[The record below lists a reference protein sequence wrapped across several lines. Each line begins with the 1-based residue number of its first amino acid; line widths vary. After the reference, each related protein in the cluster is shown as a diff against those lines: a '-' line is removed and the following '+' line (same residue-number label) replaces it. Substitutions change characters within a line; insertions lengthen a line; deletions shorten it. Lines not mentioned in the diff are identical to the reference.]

1 MVSGVGKMKILIY
14 SLGEKGYRVVKA
26 LFENSDD
33 HELICIIGQDCAVEE
48 DYSSDLA
55 RFCVLNKIK
64 CYKREEFTLECSAHD
79 LVLAVG
85 WRWIIKGVPE
95 EKLIVFHD
103 SLLPRYRGF
112 APLVTALINK
122 EKVTGVTALF
132 GAKDYDTGNIVLQ
145 KKMDINYPTKIEVEI
160 HNISNIYAEMA
171 VELVAKCNG
180 NSGNIR
186 GYRQD
191 EAKASYSLWLDEE
204 DYRINWS
211 GDAKDIEHFI
221 FCVGYPYRGATA
233 VLNGERV
240 RITKGIARA
249 DVKIENRTPG
259 KVITLESGLPVVV
272 CGAGLI
278 TLVEVWGE
286 NGESLLP
293 LKYFRSR
300 FS

>member
-1 MVSGVGKMKILIY
+1 MKLLIY

-26 LFENSDD
+26 LYESTGD
-33 HELICIIGQDCAVEE
+33 HELVCVIGQDCAVDK
-48 DYSSDLA
+48 DYSSELSG
-55 RFCVLNKIK
+55 FCSLNKIK
-64 CYKREEFTLECSAHD
+64 CYKREEFALERSVYD
-79 LVLAVG
+79 LALAVG

-95 EKLIVFHD
+95 KKLIVFHD

-145 KKMDINYPTKIEVEI
+145 KTMDINYPTKIEVEI

-171 VELVAKCNG
+171 AELVAKCNG
-180 NSGNIR
+180 NVGNLL
-186 GYRQD
+186 GYQQD

-204 DYRINWS
+204 DYRINWG
-211 GDAKDIEHFI
+211 GDAKDVEHFI
-221 FCVGYPYRGATA
+221 SCVGYPYRGATA

-272 CGAGLI
+272 CGSGLI
-278 TLVEVWGE
+278 TLIEVWGE
-286 NGESLLP
+286 SGESLLP

>member
-1 MVSGVGKMKILIY
+1 MKILIY
-14 SLGEKGYRVVKA
+14 SLGEKGYCVVKA
-26 LFENSDD
+26 LFESTGE
-33 HELICIIGQDCAVEE
+33 HELVCVIGQDCGVEE
-48 DYSSDLA
+48 DYSSELSG
-55 RFCVLNKIK
+55 FCSLNKIK
-64 CYKREEFTLECSAHD
+64 YYKREDFTLECSVYD

-85 WRWIIKGVPE
+85 WRWMIKGVPE

-103 SLLPRYRGF
+103 SLLPKYRGF

-132 GAKDYDTGNIVLQ
+132 GAKDYDTGNIILQ
-145 KKMDINYPTKIEVEI
+145 KTMDINYPTKIEVEI
-160 HNISNIYAEMA
+160 NNISKIYAEMA
-171 VELVAKCNG
+171 VELVVKCNG
-180 NSGNIR
+180 NVGNIQ
-186 GYRQD
+186 GYLQD

-211 GDAKDIEHFI
+211 GDAKDVEHFI
-221 FCVGYPYRGATA
+221 SCVGFPYRGATA

-272 CGAGLI
+272 CGTGLI
-278 TLVEVWGE
+278 ALIEVWGE
-286 NGESLLP
+286 SGEALLP
-293 LKYFRSR
+293 LKCFRSR
-300 FS
+300 FC

>member
-1 MVSGVGKMKILIY
+1 MGSGVRKMKILIF

-33 HELICIIGQDCAVEE
+33 HEIICVIGQDYAVEE

-55 RFCVLNKIK
+55 SFCVINKIK
-64 CYKREEFTLECSAHD
+64 CYPREEFALECSLYD
-79 LVLAVG
+79 LILAVG
-85 WRWIIKGVPE
+85 WRWIIKRVPE

-103 SLLPRYRGF
+103 SLLPKYRGF

-122 EKVTGVTALF
+122 EKVSGVTALF

-145 KKMDINYPTKIEVEI
+145 KTMDIKYPTKIEVEI
-160 HNISNIYAEMA
+160 HNISKIYAEMA
-171 VELVAKCNG
+171 VELVAKFNG
-180 NSGNIR
+180 NVGNIL
-186 GYRQD
+186 GYQQD
-191 EAKASYSLWLDEE
+191 EAKATYSLWLDEE

-221 FCVGYPYRGATA
+221 SCVGYPYRGATA
-233 VLNGERV
+233 VLNGEKV

-249 DVKIENRTPG
+249 DVKIENRAPG
-259 KVITLESGLPVVV
+259 KVITLDSGLPVVV

-278 TLVEVWGE
+278 TLIEVWREDGE
-286 NGESLLP
+286 TLLP

>member
-1 MVSGVGKMKILIY
+1 MKILIC

-26 LFENSDD
+26 LFENTDD
-33 HELICIIGQDCAVEE
+33 HELVCVIGQDFDVDE
-48 DYSSDLA
+48 DYSSELSG
-55 RFCVLNKIK
+55 FCVLNKIK
-64 CYKREEFTLECSAHD
+64 FYKREEFTLECSVYD
-79 LVLAVG
+79 LVLAAG

-132 GAKDYDTGNIVLQ
+132 GAKNYDTGNIVLQ
-145 KKMDINYPTKIEVEI
+145 KTMDIKYPTKIEVEI
-160 HNISNIYAEMA
+160 HKISSIYAEMA

-180 NSGNIR
+180 NVGNIL
-186 GYRQD
+186 GYQQD

-221 FCVGYPYRGATA
+221 SCVGYPYRGATA

-240 RITKGIARA
+240 RVTKGIAIA

-259 KVITLESGLPVVV
+259 KVITLESGSPVVV

-278 TLVEVWGE
+278 ALLEVWGE
-286 NGESLLP
+286 NGESRLP

-300 FS
+300 LY